1 MKDQP
6 FDKLRARRP
15 TLQQAQGRRT
25 KDQSRLSL
33 SDCLLAVVFTFC
45 VLSVVFAASLSYAE
59 SKGAV
64 TTNPRVQNM
73 SGEDREMFGSLT
85 AKQQKDIRES
95 RIRTGYNHPVY
106 SDYEQVWL
114 YTKTQE
120 DKKVTED
127 EIIDPVT
134 NWPSLHRYV
143 WAKTCQEGD
152 FFVLFDRGV
161 VEKIVPDTSRKVY
174 GSCNIKTHEEFIPIV
189 NEKDQ
194 KRRRSV
200 K

>member
-95 RIRTGYNHPVY
+95 RIRTGYNAWMVKLALGNPFYNTEHHPV
-106 SDYEQVWL
+106 
-114 YTKTQE
+114 
-120 DKKVTED
+120 
-127 EIIDPVT
+127 
-134 NWPSLHRYV
+134 
-143 WAKTCQEGD
+143 
-152 FFVLFDRGV
+152 
-161 VEKIVPDTSRKVY
+161 
-174 GSCNIKTHEEFIPIV
+174 
-189 NEKDQ
+189 
-194 KRRRSV
+194 
-200 K
+200 